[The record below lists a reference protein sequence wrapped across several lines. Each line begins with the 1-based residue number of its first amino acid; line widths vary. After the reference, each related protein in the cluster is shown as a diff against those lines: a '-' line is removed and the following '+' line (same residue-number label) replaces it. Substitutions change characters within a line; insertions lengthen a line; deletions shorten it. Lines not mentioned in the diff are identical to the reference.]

1 MPRLNQSLIFKHL
14 HQLVKDQNYLTAV
27 FQEIQTRERN
37 NYFRSQLIIRLTMHV
52 AKDRELLLNLLL
64 RHPLN
69 PALALNL
76 VCQHSEHIKL
86 LCTILDSLDRRLY
99 HISPNLR
106 LQRLCNRTNQFKK
119 EPTYSQM
126 FLSQPQMLYSGVI

>member
-1 MPRLNQSLIFKHL
+1 MPRLNQSLILKHL

-64 RHPLN
+64 IHLLK

-76 VCQHSEHIKL
+76 VCQHSEHNKL
-86 LCTILDSLDRRLY
+86 QCTILGSLDRRLY

-119 EPTYSQM
+119 GPTYSQM